1 MTKKRKTAP
10 QECRNSSRK
19 RRKAA
24 DYCELQR
31 IVLVTKERTRDI
43 MAKLSPSI
51 LGCDY
56 LTLRE
61 TAETLKKAGTNMLH
75 LDVMDGIF
83 VPNISFGVP
92 VIDSISRHTDIPLDI
107 HLMIDR
113 PHRYIKDFARYAD
126 YLGFHFE
133 AGSDVEETLDMIHA
147 EGCKTCLTIK
157 PKTAPEEIFEFLPK
171 CDMVLIMS
179 VEPGFG
185 GQSFIPSALD
195 KLIALKAEIV
205 EKGLDCL
212 LEVDGG
218 INDVTGKQCV
228 EAGADVLVVGSFLF
242 KTDDVAKRA
251 KEFLEM

>member
-1 MTKKRKTAP
+1 
-10 QECRNSSRK
+10 
-19 RRKAA
+19 
-24 DYCELQR
+24 
-31 IVLVTKERTRDI
+31 

-56 LTLRE
+56 LSLSE
-61 TAETLKKAGTNMLH
+61 TVETLKRAGTTMLH

-92 VIDSISRHTDIPLDI
+92 VIDSIKKHTNIPLDV

-113 PHRYIKDFARYAD
+113 PHRYIKDFAKYAD

-133 AGSDVEETLDMIHA
+133 AGSNVEETLDMIHK

-157 PKTAPEEIFEFLPK
+157 PKTDPEEIFQFLDK

-195 KLIALKAEIV
+195 KLKTLKAEIT
-205 EKGLDCL
+205 KRNLNCL

-242 KTDDVAKRA
+242 KTDDVEGLA